1 MQKTLNLILGLV
13 CAVILLTVSDV
24 FPSKVVKVWVFDVGQ
39 GDAIFIDAP
48 HKQILIDGGGD
59 KRVLERL
66 AAVMPWWDRSI
77 DIVVNTHP
85 HADHLAGLVPV
96 LERYKVAQVLDADEG
111 YTTPEFAE
119 LLSLAGGR
127 RTVISS
133 GDVIDFGG
141 GATLTVLWPPE
152 PYGGALLDDPNDGS
166 IVALFEYGD
175 TTMLLTGDAGI
186 AEESAMLESA
196 YCCRN
201 TAQPCSE
208 HCLSDIDIL
217 KVGHH
222 GSDTSSSQAFIDRIK
237 PEIAIISVGVDN
249 DYGHPSTFVIDRLTR
264 AGAQVFR
271 TDLDGT
277 IRLKSRGDEPLVKN
291 FLF

>member
-1 MQKTLNLILGLV
+1 MNKLI
-13 CAVILLTVSDV
+13 ASILLLAIATLLVIYSDFLPQKGV
-24 FPSKVVKVWVFDVGQ
+24 TVWVFDVGQ

-48 HKQILIDGGGD
+48 HKQMLIDGGGD
-59 KRVLERL
+59 ERVLERL

-96 LERYKVAQVLDADEG
+96 LERYKVTQVLDADEG

-119 LLSLAGGR
+119 YLKLAGPR
-127 RTVISS
+127 RGILA
-133 GDVIDFGG
+133 GDVAIDLGDG
-141 GATLTVLWPPE
+141 VRLKTLWPE
-152 PYGGALLDDPNDGS
+152 LAYNSAVLEDPNDGS
-166 IVALFEYGD
+166 IVFLLEYGQ
-175 TTMLLTGDAGI
+175 TSVLLTGDAGI
-186 AEESAMLESA
+186 AEEVEW
-196 YCCRN
+196 
-201 TAQPCSE
+201 E
-208 HCLSDIDIL
+208 VGDIDIL

-277 IRLKSRGDEPLVKN
+277 IRVKSRGDEPLVKS